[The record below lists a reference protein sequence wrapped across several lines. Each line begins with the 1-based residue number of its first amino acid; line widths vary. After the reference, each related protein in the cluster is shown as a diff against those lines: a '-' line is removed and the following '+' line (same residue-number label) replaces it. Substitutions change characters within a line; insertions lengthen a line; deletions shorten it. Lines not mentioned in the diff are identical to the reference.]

1 MTDNEKREPEES
13 AEEPPEIEISWDD
26 LEDVPERPA
35 AAAPAFEAKEDVLV
49 IDSADLVDIPAA
61 PPAPP
66 PVFPPAVPPQY
77 PPVSSEVGWEAS
89 AKTKQGPL
97 AGGLSGS
104 LLLQMALA
112 GALGGLL
119 AWALNEP
126 VSYLGD
132 TNGSAT
138 PADLSL
144 HTYICLAIAMA
155 GAGALGLILGFSQGA
170 ANEAGGLSSF
180 LGPLAG
186 LAAGLSLGAAMTGLG
201 WLRTKGYVPSEETA
215 VLHTTIF
222 ACYIGL
228 WMGLCIG
235 IVEGIYEGNISK
247 LLIGGIIGQAIGIE
261 MGALGG
267 LLGQLFYGWA
277 RQGVESLDIQQ
288 ILARTFGWGI
298 VGVGIGVGLGLA
310 HGLPSYSA
318 KKIVNGLM
326 GGAAGGFIG
335 GFLFDPLSLVLGGLG
350 SRLLAITLIG
360 ALSGAA
366 IGLIEEIRK
375 EAWIAIISGPLAGK
389 QFILYNAI
397 TTIGSSPKCDIALLK
412 DPHIAP
418 QHCVIQQTGGGFQ
431 LRSLGPLTI
440 VNGHPIQ
447 QHSLRAGDRIQIGAT
462 LLEYQDRALR
472 S

>member
-1 MTDNEKREPEES
+1 MADHEKREPNEA
-13 AEEPPEIEISWDD
+13 AEEPPEIEISWED
-26 LEDVPERPA
+26 LEDVPEKPA
-35 AAAPAFEAKEDVLV
+35 AAPPAFEAKEEALV
-49 IDSADLVDIPAA
+49 IDSADLVDIPA

-66 PVFPPAVPPQY
+66 PVLPPAAPPPF
-77 PPVSSEVGWEAS
+77 PPVSSEAGWDAS
-89 AKTKQGPL
+89 VKTKRGPL
-97 AGGLSGS
+97 SGGFSGS

-132 TNGSAT
+132 TKGSAT
-138 PADLSL
+138 PEDLRL
-144 HTYICLAIAMA
+144 HVYICLAIVMA
-155 GAGALGLILGFSQGA
+155 GAGALGMILGFSQEA
-170 ANEAGGLSSF
+170 ANEGGGLSSF
-180 LGPLAG
+180 LGPLIG
-186 LAAGLSLGAAMTGLG
+186 LIVGLGLGAAMTGLG

-222 ACYIGL
+222 ACFIGL

-235 IVEGIYEGNISK
+235 IVEGLYEGNLRK
-247 LLIGGIIGQAIGIE
+247 FV
-261 MGALGG
+261 LGG
-267 LLGQLFYGWA
+267 SIGFGVGIVMGSLAGLFAQLFYGWA
-277 RQGVESLDIQQ
+277 SPKEEALSLQQ

-298 VGVGIGVGLGLA
+298 AGVGIGVGLGLA
-310 HGLPSYSA
+310 HGLPSRSV

-335 GFLFDPLSLVLGGLG
+335 GFLFDPLGLVLGGLG

-366 IGLIEEIRK
+366 IGWIEEIRK

-389 QFILYNAI
+389 QFILYHAV
-397 TTIGSSPKCDIALLK
+397 TTIGSSPKCDISLLK

-418 QHCVIQQTGGGFQ
+418 QHCVIQQTSGGFQ

-440 VNGHPIQ
+440 VNGRPIQ